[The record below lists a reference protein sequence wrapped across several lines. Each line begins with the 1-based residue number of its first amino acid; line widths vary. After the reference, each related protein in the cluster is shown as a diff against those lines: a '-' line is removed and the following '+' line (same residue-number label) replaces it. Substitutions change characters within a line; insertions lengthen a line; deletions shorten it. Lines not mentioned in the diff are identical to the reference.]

1 MPTGS
6 APNSN
11 VDTNNNKHHKEDCM
25 SNPVALITGCSSGIG
40 QALAQVCLDNGYT
53 VYATAR
59 NPDSLTPLTT
69 RGAVAITLDVNDAEQ
84 VVACSDRL
92 RSEVGRLDLLV
103 NNAGYGAMGP
113 ILDADRDTLLKQF
126 NTNVFAPLELVR
138 AHADLL
144 RQARGL
150 VVNIG
155 SVSGVTTTPFSGVY
169 CASKAALH
177 ALSDAL
183 RLELAPFNI
192 SVLTVQPGSIASEFG
207 NNASASITMADDSWF
222 KPWEKAVQKR
232 ARASQNASSTSA
244 RDFAEELMGYINN
257 PLRPET
263 ALIGSGARSMV
274 RLKRWLPTSIL
285 DGQLRKRFGLDR
297 KLD

>member
-1 MPTGS
+1 M
-6 APNSN
+6 
-11 VDTNNNKHHKEDCM
+11 NK
-25 SNPVALITGCSSGIG
+25 PVALITGCSSGIG
-40 QALAQVCLDNGYT
+40 QALAQVCLDEGYT

-59 NPDSLTPLTT
+59 NPDSLAPLTS
-69 RGAVAITLDVNDAEQ
+69 RGAVAVTLDVNNAEQ
-84 VVACSDRL
+84 VAACAERV
-92 RSEVGRLDLLV
+92 RSEAGRLDLLV

-113 ILDADRDTLLKQF
+113 VLDADRATLLRQF
-126 NTNVFAPLELVR
+126 DTNVFAPLEMVR

-144 RQARGL
+144 REAQGL
-150 VVNIG
+150 IVNIG

-183 RLELAPFNI
+183 RLELAPFGI
-192 SVLTVQPGSIASEFG
+192 QVLTVQPGAIASEFG
-207 NNASASITMADDSWF
+207 NNASAAITMAEDSWF
-222 KPWEKAVQKR
+222 KPWEKAVQAR
-232 ARASQNASSTSA
+232 AKASQNTRSTSA
-244 RDFAEELMGYINN
+244 REFAEELMDYIRK

-285 DGQLRKRFGLDR
+285 DSRLRKRFKLDR
-297 KLD
+297 ML